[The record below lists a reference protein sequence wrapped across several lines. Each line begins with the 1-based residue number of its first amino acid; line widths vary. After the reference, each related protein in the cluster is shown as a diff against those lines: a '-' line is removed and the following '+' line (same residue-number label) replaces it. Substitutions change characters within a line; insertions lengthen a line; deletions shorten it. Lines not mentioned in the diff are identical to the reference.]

1 MKIFLPDKLI
11 THEANL
17 ITIILKNGSKLSITG
32 DDEHITVFLLPSKD
46 LIITP
51 KFHNVIQIESRDQ

>member
-46 LIITP
+46 LIIMP
-51 KFHNVIQIESRDQ
+51 KSHNVIQIESRGQ